1 MTKKQTRQTAGF
13 IGILLAV
20 SSLLIPFHMMQQEK
34 TNAAEV
40 RKTAAESAVSADYAD
55 ETTLFDSS
63 RVHTINLIISEE
75 NWNDMTS
82 HALEEKYVTCDAE
95 IDGELIRNIAIRPKG
110 NSSLT
115 SIKNQG
121 STHFSFKIEFDHN
134 DPSVTYYGLDKL
146 SLNNLG
152 QDPSCMKDFLAYH
165 LMNDMGVAAPLSSYT
180 VLQLNDEDFGLYLAV
195 EAVEDSFCFRNYG
208 EDYGQLYKPDSFS
221 MDTLDTSAML
231 DYSEG
236 SSLWVNE
243 QIMSGTYYADASSGD
258 RADILGTM
266 LSSVFTPEQTAAA
279 ALKYISDDVNDYQDL
294 WDSSVFKLKDEDKT
308 RLVQSIETLNQSE
321 NPQTVLD
328 TDSLLRYFAVHNFVN
343 NYDGYTS
350 LFVHNF
356 YLHEKDGI
364 LSMIPWD
371 YNLAF
376 GSFNYESAVS
386 SVLGEDSGFDAV
398 PDTGNAMD
406 ISKSM
411 INYPI
416 DTPVYS
422 LSMEDRPLLNALL
435 SDADTLKAYHEIL
448 NKLLTD
454 CFENGRYDRLI
465 KQTYENIRPY
475 VEQGLTFYE
484 INQFEKGSEA
494 MQNYC
499 HYRAESVRGQLDGT
513 IPSTTEGQQKD
524 FQELIEPENLNLSDL
539 ADFGALVPLLDNQMI
554 TDILHI
560 FLKEDFAY
568 NTRGAV
574 EAIHYYSKHPVK
586 LMKCVPALMKTD
598 IIRNLVVQKLL
609 PVLGALTG
617 IIVLMIIMLIRFR
630 KKRSADVI
638 TIENDPF
645 FSES

>member
-1 MTKKQTRQTAGF
+1 MTKNQTRQTAGF
-13 IGILLAV
+13 IGVLLAV
-20 SSLLIPFHMMQQEK
+20 SSLLIPFQIMQHQR

-40 RKTAAESAVSADYAD
+40 TKNAVQSTVSADYANK
-55 ETTLFDSS
+55 TTFFDSS
-63 RVHTINLIISEE
+63 RIHTVNLIISEK
-75 NWNDMTS
+75 NWNDMTV

-95 IDGELIRNIAIRPKG
+95 IDGELIQNIAIRPKG

-134 DPSVTYYGLDKL
+134 DPSVTYHGLDKL

-152 QDPSCMKDFLAYH
+152 QDPSCMKDFFAYH

-180 VLQLNDEDFGLYLAV
+180 VLQLNNQDFGLYLAV

-208 EDYGQLYKPDSFS
+208 EDYGQIYKPDSFS
-221 MDTLDTSAML
+221 MDTLNTSAML

-243 QIMSGTYYADASSGD
+243 QIMTGVYYANASSGD

-266 LSSVFTPEQTAAA
+266 LRSVFTPEQTAAA
-279 ALKYISDDVNDYQDL
+279 ALKYISNDADDYQDL
-294 WDSSVFKLKDEDKT
+294 WNSSVFRLKDEDKT
-308 RLVQSIETLNQSE
+308 RLLQSIETLNHSE
-321 NPQTVLD
+321 NPLSVLD

-376 GSFNYESAVS
+376 GSFNYESAVL
-386 SVLGEDSGFDAV
+386 SVLGENSGFDAV
-398 PDTGNAMD
+398 PATGNAMN
-406 ISKSM
+406 INKSI

-422 LSMEDRPLLNALL
+422 LNMEDRPLLHALL
-435 SDADTLKAYHEIL
+435 SDENTLKAYHEIF
-448 NKLLTD
+448 NELLTS
-454 CFENGRYDRLI
+454 CFENGRYDQLFT
-465 KQTYENIRPY
+465 QTYNNIRSY
-475 VEQGLTFYE
+475 VEQGLTFYTTD
-484 INQFEKGSEA
+484 QFEKGAEA

-499 HYRAESVRGQLDGT
+499 HYRTESIRGQLDGT

-524 FQELIEPENLNLSDL
+524 FQKLVEPKNLELSDL
-539 ADFGALVPLLDNQMI
+539 ADFGALVPLLNNQVI
-554 TDILHI
+554 TDVLHI

-568 NTRGAV
+568 NTSGAV
-574 EAIHYYSKHPVK
+574 DAIHYYSNHPVK
-586 LMKCVPALMKTD
+586 LIKCVPALMKID
-598 IIRNLVVQKLL
+598 VIRNIAIQMLL
-609 PVLGALTG
+609 PILSILTG
-617 IIVLMIIMLIRFR
+617 MIILLISLILLKKQHIRIKTGIYWNR
-630 KKRSADVI
+630 K
-638 TIENDPF
+638 F
-645 FSES
+645 